1 MMDRPLDRWVPV
13 EEIAREVHAPVSL
26 VEQWAKE
33 GRVATCSDPVTH
45 ALLVFADDVEEAAE
59 QEAFR
64 LLPQE
69 ALVREE

>member
-13 EEIAREVHAPVSL
+13 EEITREVHAPVSL

-45 ALLVFADDVEEAAE
+45 ALLVFAKEE
-59 QEAFR
+59 
-64 LLPQE
+64 
-69 ALVREE
+69 